1 MYVCIHNYLYVC
13 ILGVCIY
20 ILLNVS
26 MCGCRDAGCGSKSIP
41 FSAVNLSLVASK
53 VAALMGPAVFNIY
66 IASDDYVWVTEQ
78 IEIMKGESPQWNF
91 FIIPPPVIGRGM
103 YRLLCS

>member
-1 MYVCIHNYLYVC
+1 MYFRVCV
-13 ILGVCIY
+13 Y
-20 ILLNVS
+20 ILLNVR